1 MVWQYGSGRTY
12 LSVRKLNTKEFMIR
26 SSDDESDEFEINIP
40 EIEERKNGH
49 HIAYIPQH
57 LSKLH

>member
-1 MVWQYGSGRTY
+1 MAWQYGSGRTY
-12 LSVRKLNTKEFMIR
+12 LSVRKLNKKRFMIR
-26 SSDDESDEFEINIP
+26 NFDDESDEFEINIP
-40 EIEERKNGH
+40 EIKERKNGH